1 MPVRS
6 WALSLLFACFA
17 AAVGGQS
24 VFANGTARVQSSVDG
39 LKAALAQY
47 RTIESQGGWPVLPDG
62 PALRPGSSGPGIDR
76 LQRRLAA
83 TGDLTDASAFPAVF
97 DARLSA
103 AVMRFQARHGLDV
116 DGIVG
121 RRTRAALNVSVD
133 ARVRQIEANIVR
145 LQTMPEDNGDRFVLI
160 NVAAFDLAVFEDGRP
175 VFRSPVVVGRVSR
188 PTPTFS
194 STVTHIVTHPSWR
207 IPRRIAVLDILPKV
221 RRDPAYLSQQSIR
234 VFGTVNGERVE
245 LSAGSIDW
253 RRLHAD
259 NFPYLLVQDPG
270 PLNALGRIK
279 FFIPNEQDI
288 YLHDTPL
295 RDLFR
300 RPVRSFSS
308 GCIRVERAQELAEL
322 LLSQDDGERLKALA
336 EALEKGETSEIP
348 LAAPVPVHI
357 VYLTAWTDQD
367 GVLHFRDDI
376 YGLDGPAGAAT
387 AGNGRLRQSVAVV
400 NQNSRGERC
409 GAPPFPGG
417 DSP

>member
-1 MPVRS
+1 MRS

-17 AAVGGQS
+17 AAAGGQS
-24 VFANGTARVQSSVDG
+24 TFANATAPVQSSVDG

-47 RTIESQGGWPVLPDG
+47 RMIESQGGWPALPDG
-62 PALRPGSSGPGIDR
+62 PALHPGAAGPDIGR
-76 LQRRLAA
+76 LRRRLAMSGELA
-83 TGDLTDASAFPAVF
+83 EVAEAAASF

-103 AVMRFQARHGLDV
+103 AVMRFQARHGLDA
-116 DGIVG
+116 DGVVG
-121 RRTRAALNVSVD
+121 RRTRAALNVPAN
-133 ARVRQIEANIVR
+133 ARVRQIEANIAR
-145 LQTMPEDNGDRFVLI
+145 LQTMPEDNGERSILI
-160 NVAAFDLAVFEDGRP
+160 NVAAFELTLLDGGRAA
-175 VFRSPVVVGRVSR
+175 FRSAVVVGRVSR
-188 PTPTFS
+188 PTPTLS
-194 STVTHIVTHPSWR
+194 SSVTRIVTHPSWR

-221 RRDPAYLSQQSIR
+221 RRDPAYLNQQSIR
-234 VFGTVNGERVE
+234 VFGTANGERVE
-245 LSAGSIDW
+245 LPAGSIDW

-288 YLHDTPL
+288 YLHDTPA
-295 RDLFR
+295 RELFR

-308 GCIRVERAQELAEL
+308 GCIRVERALELAEL
-322 LLSQDDGERLKALA
+322 LLSRDDGERLEAMA
-336 EALEKGETSEIP
+336 DALEKGQTSEIP

-357 VYLTAWTDQD
+357 VYLTAWTDED

-376 YGLDGPAGAAT
+376 YGLDGSAGAAT

-409 GAPPFPGG
+409 DAPPFPGG